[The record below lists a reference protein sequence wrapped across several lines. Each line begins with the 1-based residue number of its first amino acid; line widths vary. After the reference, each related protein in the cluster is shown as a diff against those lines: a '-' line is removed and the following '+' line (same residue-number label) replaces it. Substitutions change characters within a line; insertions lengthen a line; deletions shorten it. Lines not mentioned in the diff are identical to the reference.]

1 MRHGE
6 FDSDTGA
13 LEQRILS
20 HEKYGTN
27 DLNEWIFSI
36 LKPGEGQSIL
46 DLGCG
51 TGKQSIPLAE
61 TVGPEGR
68 VIAMD
73 VSQDAVDAV
82 DRRARELGLQ
92 ERIDTIRDSLDN
104 LAGRVEG
111 RRFDRVVASYS
122 IYYVEDAERLFRTLA
137 DIMNPGA
144 ILFFCGPSSENNA
157 EIIAFHNKVKGEAVG
172 SAGTAQVFMEGDGAR
187 LTKEYLTG
195 FEAHQFE
202 NPIRFDS
209 ADALVVYWSSYNL
222 YDPAI
227 EGAFR
232 EAAKAHF
239 DGNETFQTTKRVIG
253 ISARKG

>member
-36 LKPGEGQSIL
+36 LQPKEGQSIL

-61 TVGPEGR
+61 TVGPDGR
-68 VIAMD
+68 VVAMD
-73 VSQDAVDAV
+73 VSKDAVDAV
-82 DRRARELGLQ
+82 DKRAGELGLDD
-92 ERIDTIRDSLDN
+92 RISTICDSLDN
-104 LAGRVEG
+104 LAARTEG
-111 RRFDRVVASYS
+111 MGFDRIVASYS
-122 IYYVEDAERLFRTLA
+122 IYYVEDSERLFRTLA
-137 DIMNPGA
+137 EIMNPGA
-144 ILFFCGPSSENNA
+144 ILFFCGPSSENNG
-157 EIIAFHNKVKGEAVG
+157 EIIAFHNEVKGEAVG

-187 LTKEYLTG
+187 LTRQYLADFQT
-195 FEAHQFE
+195 HQFE

-209 ADALVVYWSSYNL
+209 ADALCAYWSSYNL

-227 EGAFR
+227 EAEFR
-232 EAAKAHF
+232 EAADAHF
-239 DGNETFQTTKRVIG
+239 AGNDTFQTTKRVIG
-253 ISARKG
+253 ISGRKG